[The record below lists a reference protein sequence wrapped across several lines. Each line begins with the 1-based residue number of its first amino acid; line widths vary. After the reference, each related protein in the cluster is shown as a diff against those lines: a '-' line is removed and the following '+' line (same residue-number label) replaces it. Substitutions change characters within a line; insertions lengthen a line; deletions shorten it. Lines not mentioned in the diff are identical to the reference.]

1 MSWWCVQ
8 VHLLFKQ
15 REAGICCCCLLP
27 LFLADRLKAALEVLF
42 LFIKCFSPALHVFG
56 NLNNIKLK
64 CEHLQ
69 LDWNNIKGYD
79 ELHSIS
85 FENKYHDTCWA
96 VLLLGFSFFSLG
108 SFGSLPLA
116 VALSLGPALFS
127 VGAGT
132 YVCFSLSQYRYCWVW
147 GL

>member
-1 MSWWCVQ
+1 MSWCCVQ
-8 VHLLFKQ
+8 VHLLFKH
-15 REAGICCCCLLP
+15 REAGICCCRLLP
-27 LFLADRLKAALEVLF
+27 LFLAYGLKAALEVLF
-42 LFIKCFSPALHVFG
+42 LLVKCFSPAFHVFG
-56 NLNNIKLK
+56 NLNIKFK

-69 LDWNNIKGYD
+69 LNWNNVKGYN
-79 ELHSIS
+79 ELYSIS

-108 SFGSLPLA
+108 SLGSLPLA
-116 VALSLGPALFS
+116 VALSFGPALFS

>member
-8 VHLLFKQ
+8 IHLLFKQ
-15 REAGICCCCLLP
+15 CEASICCCCLLP

-42 LFIKCFSPALHVFG
+42 LLVKCFSPALHVFG
-56 NLNNIKLK
+56 NLNNIKFK

-69 LDWNNIKGYD
+69 LARNNIKGYN
-79 ELHSIS
+79 ELPSIS
-85 FENKYHDTCWA
+85 FENNYHDTCWA

-108 SFGSLPLA
+108 SLGSLTLA
-116 VALSLGPALFS
+116 VALSFSPALFS